1 MQWSPV
7 SELSGAWYSALEVG
21 LATPILWQAWKE
33 MPGGLCY
40 SLQVPSLWVRKAV
53 ALHGHYTSTIILAP
67 HQPTEKEAEQ
77 ERGEERRKLSES
89 LFLWSTETVKI
100 LAEDSKSPP
109 FLQQSLLVLHVNSW
123 WSKPYWIK
131 KIARFY
137 VYKLYIVLLRKEG
150 GWRAEHQVLL
160 GFGDLRGFFIMICY
174 SEALLVKTDLVDV
187 PQVLWTAC
195 WGTYLVQIA
204 QCADS
209 SAGWGLS
216 SGTGGHGLALAL
228 CTMAQG
234 PVVPA
239 RWPDTL
245 RHSRSWWLRR
255 SQAIASTD
263 CEDVKVQGVLCSGSL
278 PGGTRSN
285 CDSLAAPW

>member
-7 SELSGAWYSALEVG
+7 SEPSGAWYSALEVG

-53 ALHGHYTSTIILAP
+53 ALHGHHTSTIILAP

-137 VYKLYIVLLRKEG
+137 VYKLYIVLLRKED

-160 GFGDLRGFFIMICY
+160 GFGDLRGFFHHD
-174 SEALLVKTDLVDV
+174 LLQRGFAGQDRSGGCPTGFVDC
-187 PQVLWTAC
+187 L
-195 WGTYLVQIA
+195 LRNIFS
-204 QCADS
+204 ADS
-209 SAGWGLS
+209 LMCRLQCRLRIELWDRRPWT
-216 SGTGGHGLALAL
+216 GTGPLHNGTRTCGASQMTGHSETQQEL
-228 CTMAQG
+228 MAQK
-234 PVVPA
+234 
-239 RWPDTL
+239 
-245 RHSRSWWLRR
+245 
-255 SQAIASTD
+255 I
-263 CEDVKVQGVLCSGSL
+263 
-278 PGGTRSN
+278 PGYR
-285 CDSLAAPW
+285 